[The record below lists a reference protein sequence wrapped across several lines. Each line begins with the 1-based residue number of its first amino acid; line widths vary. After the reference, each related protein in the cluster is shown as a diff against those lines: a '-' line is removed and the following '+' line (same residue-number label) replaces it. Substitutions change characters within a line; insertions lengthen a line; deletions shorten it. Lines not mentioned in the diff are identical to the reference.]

1 MILFFVR
8 HGDPCYDPD
17 SLTPL
22 GLRQAEAIGRRLSAR
37 GLDRI
42 FASPM
47 KRARQTAQP
56 AAEMLDKE
64 IEILDFASEVH
75 AWNELTLV
83 HEDGRRVWACS
94 DRETQKLFA
103 ASDVRDLGMKWYTHP
118 AFENT
123 TFQMGMERV
132 QRESDQWLASL
143 GYVRTEREGIYT
155 EVRKNDEK
163 IALFA
168 HAGFGSA
175 FFSCILGIPYPVYS
189 QMFDLSHSCMTVV
202 EFKGKDGLV
211 IPSVITL
218 SNDAHL
224 YEARLPLNGR
234 TPF

>member
-22 GLRQAEAIGRRLSAR
+22 GHRQAEAIGRRLCTR
-37 GLDRI
+37 GVDRI
-42 FASPM
+42 FSSPM
-47 KRARQTAQP
+47 KRARETAQP
-56 AAEMLDKE
+56 AAEMLARE

-83 HEDGRRVWACS
+83 YEDGRRVWACS
-94 DRETQKLFA
+94 EKETQKLFA
-103 ASDVRDLGMKWYTHP
+103 TNEVRDLGMKWYTHP

-123 TFQMGMERV
+123 TFKIGMERIA
-132 QRESDQWLASL
+132 RESDAFLASL
-143 GYVRTEREGIYT
+143 GYERTEREGIYK
-155 EVRKNDEK
+155 EVRKNDGK

-175 FFSCILGIPYPVYS
+175 FFSHILGIPYPVYS
-189 QMFDLSHSCMTVV
+189 QMFDLSHSCLTVI
-202 EFKGKDGLV
+202 EFKGRDGLCV
-211 IPSVITL
+211 PSVITS

-224 YEARLPLNGR
+224 YEAHLPLNGR
-234 TPF
+234 IAF